1 MRKVKMTWPEMDIA
15 VEFELEDE
23 RNRELCDEFWNEL
36 PLVAVQEHGTVS
48 GELFYCWVNMLSFA
62 KVPFSQLHSESP
74 IGRVSYSQGTG
85 NKIIVKYGPVSED
98 CYAPALG
105 LVPEKYHKDIQR
117 VGKTIWDNYYMDKK
131 VYTVKFEKGEE

>member
-1 MRKVKMTWPEMDIA
+1 MRKVKMSWPEMEIA
-15 VEFELEDE
+15 VEFELEDQA
-23 RNRELCDEFWNEL
+23 NPELCDEFWNAL

-74 IGRVSYSQGTG
+74 VGRVSYSQGTG

-98 CYAPALG
+98 CYAPVLG
-105 LVPEKYHKDIQR
+105 LVQEQYIPDIKR
-117 VGKTIWDNYYMDKK
+117 VGKIIWDNYYMDKK
-131 VYTVKFEKGEE
+131 VYTVKFEKEGE